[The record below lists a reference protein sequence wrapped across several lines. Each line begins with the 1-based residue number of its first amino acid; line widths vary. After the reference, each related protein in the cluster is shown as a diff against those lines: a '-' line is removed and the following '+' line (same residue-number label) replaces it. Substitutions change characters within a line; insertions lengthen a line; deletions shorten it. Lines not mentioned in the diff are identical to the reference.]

1 MGSAIGQGLTSPA
14 TLPRLAWGAQAMT
27 AFEFIF
33 PLFGLL
39 VGLTYTEMLAG
50 LARAI
55 KSSRQVTI
63 GWLVP
68 LLGVLIL
75 INLTMF
81 WYGSWQMRDVVTPTS
96 SALLMTLLVG
106 GTYYLA
112 ASLVFPNAE
121 DNVTDLDEHFFRVR
135 RASLLAIAFCNL
147 LGLGLIA
154 RNAGWSME
162 PIWWIVNLAF
172 LAVLVLA
179 AFVPGRKLIAGLMLV
194 MIGFHGV
201 GVVLG
206 R

>member
-1 MGSAIGQGLTSPA
+1 
-14 TLPRLAWGAQAMT
+14 MT

-50 LARAI
+50 LARAL
-55 KSSRQVTI
+55 KSSRHVKI

-81 WYGSWQMRDVVTPTS
+81 WYGAWQMRHVAVPTS
-96 SALLMTLLVG
+96 GALLMTLLVG

-121 DNVTDLDEHFFRVR
+121 DNVADLDVHFFRVR
-135 RASLLAIAFCNL
+135 RPSLIAIAFCNL
-147 LGLGLIA
+147 LGLGLVA
-154 RNAGWSME
+154 SNAGWSMQ
-162 PIWWIVNLAF
+162 PTWWVVNSVF
-172 LAVLVLA
+172 LLVLLA
-179 AFVPGRKLIAGLMLV
+179 TAVVKPPKVIAGLLLM
-194 MIGFHGV
+194 MIGFHGLA
-201 GVVLG
+201 VVIG

>member
-1 MGSAIGQGLTSPA
+1 
-14 TLPRLAWGAQAMT
+14 MT

-50 LARAI
+50 LARAL
-55 KSSRQVTI
+55 KSSRHVRL
-63 GWLVP
+63 GWLAP

-81 WYGSWQMRDVVTPTS
+81 WYGAWQMRHLVTPTS
-96 SALLMTLLVG
+96 GALLMTLLIG

-121 DNVTDLDEHFFRVR
+121 DKVADLDEHFYRTR
-135 RASLLAIAFCNL
+135 RQSLIAIAFCNL
-147 LGLGLIA
+147 LGLGLVA
-154 RNAGWSME
+154 NNAGWAME
-162 PIWWIVNLAF
+162 PIWWAVNSLF
-172 LAVLVLA
+172 LAMLLLTAYAQSQGLIAALLVL
-179 AFVPGRKLIAGLMLV
+179 
-194 MIGFHGV
+194 MIGFHGL

>member
-1 MGSAIGQGLTSPA
+1 
-14 TLPRLAWGAQAMT
+14 MT
-27 AFEFIF
+27 AFEFVF
-33 PLFGLL
+33 PLFALL
-39 VGLTYTEMLAG
+39 VGLTYTEMLSG
-50 LARAI
+50 LARAL
-55 KSSRQVTI
+55 KSLRHVRI

-81 WYGSWQMRDVVTPTS
+81 WYGSWQLRHFAAPTS
-96 SALLMTLLVG
+96 SSLLMTLLIG

-121 DNVTDLDEHFFRVR
+121 DKVADLDEHFMKIR
-135 RASLLAIAFCNL
+135 RQALLAIAFCNV

-154 RNAGWSME
+154 DKANWAMGILWWS
-162 PIWWIVNLAF
+162 VNLLF
-172 LAVLVLA
+172 LVTLCAA
-179 AFVPGRKLIAGLMLV
+179 AFVRSRGAIIGLLGV
-194 MIGFHGV
+194 MIAFHGV

>member
-1 MGSAIGQGLTSPA
+1 MS
-14 TLPRLAWGAQAMT
+14 
-27 AFEFIF
+27 AFEFVF

-50 LARAI
+50 LARAL
-55 KSSRQVTI
+55 KSLRHVRI
-63 GWLVP
+63 GWLTP

-81 WYGSWQMRDVVTPTS
+81 WYGAWQLRDLAAPSS
-96 SALLMTLLVG
+96 SALLMTLLIG

-121 DNVTDLDEHFFRVR
+121 DQVADLDEHFLKVR
-135 RASLLAIAFCNL
+135 RQALLAIAFCNV

-154 RNAGWSME
+154 EKAGWQMQ
-162 PIWWIVNLAF
+162 PLWWGVYLLFMATLLAAALVRSRPAIAAM
-172 LAVLVLA
+172 LAVM
-179 AFVPGRKLIAGLMLV
+179 IA
-194 MIGFHGV
+194 FHGV

>member
-1 MGSAIGQGLTSPA
+1 MS
-14 TLPRLAWGAQAMT
+14 
-27 AFEFIF
+27 AFEFVF

-50 LARAI
+50 LARAL
-55 KSSRQVTI
+55 KSLRRVRI
-63 GWLVP
+63 GWLTP

-81 WYGSWQMRDVVTPTS
+81 WYGAWQLRDLHAPTS
-96 SALLMTLLVG
+96 SALLMTLLIG

-121 DNVTDLDEHFFRVR
+121 DRVADLDEHFLKVR
-135 RASLLAIAFCNL
+135 RQALLAIAFCNV
-147 LGLGLIA
+147 LGLGLVA
-154 RNAGWSME
+154 DKAGWQMQ
-162 PIWWIVNLAF
+162 PIWWGVNLLFIGSLLVAALVRSR
-172 LAVLVLA
+172 LAITVLLV
-179 AFVPGRKLIAGLMLV
+179 V
-194 MIGFHGV
+194 MIAFHGV

>member
-1 MGSAIGQGLTSPA
+1 
-14 TLPRLAWGAQAMT
+14 MT

-50 LARAI
+50 LARAL
-55 KSSRQVTI
+55 KSSRDVKI

-81 WYGSWQMRDVVTPTS
+81 WYGAWQMRHVAVPTS
-96 SALLMTLLVG
+96 GALLMTLLVG

-121 DNVTDLDEHFFRVR
+121 DSVADLDEHFFRVR
-135 RASLLAIAFCNL
+135 CQSLLAIAFCNL
-147 LGLGLIA
+147 LGLGLVA
-154 RNAGWSME
+154 SNSGWAMD
-162 PIWWIVNLAF
+162 PIWWIVNAVFLIVLLTSAF
-172 LAVLVLA
+172 I
-179 AFVPGRKLIAGLMLV
+179 PGRRTIAALLLLM
-194 MIGFHGV
+194 IAFHGL
-201 GVVLG
+201 GVLLG

>member
-1 MGSAIGQGLTSPA
+1 
-14 TLPRLAWGAQAMT
+14 MT

-50 LARAI
+50 LARAL
-55 KSSRQVTI
+55 KSSRQVKI

-81 WYGSWQMRDVVTPTS
+81 WYGAWQMRHVAVPTS
-96 SALLMTLLVG
+96 GALLMTLLVG

-112 ASLVFPNAE
+112 ASLVFPNVE
-121 DNVTDLDEHFFRVR
+121 DNVADLDDYFFRIR
-135 RASLLAIAFCNL
+135 RQSLLAIAFCNL
-147 LGLGLIA
+147 LGLGLVA
-154 RNAGWSME
+154 GNAGWAMQ
-162 PIWWIVNLAF
+162 PIWWIVNSIFLIVLLA
-172 LAVLVLA
+172 A
-179 AFVPGRKLIAGLMLV
+179 AFVSGRRTIGGLMLL
-194 MIGFHGV
+194 MISFHGI
-201 GVVLG
+201 GVLLG

>member
-1 MGSAIGQGLTSPA
+1 MS
-14 TLPRLAWGAQAMT
+14 

-33 PLFGLL
+33 ALFGLL
-39 VGLTYTEMLAG
+39 VGLTYTEMLGG
-50 LARAI
+50 LARAL
-55 KSSRQVTI
+55 KSIRHVRI

-81 WYGSWQMRDVVTPTS
+81 WYGAWQLRDLAAPTS
-96 SALLMTLLVG
+96 GSLLFTLLIG

-121 DNVTDLDEHFFRVR
+121 DQVADLDEHFLKIR
-135 RASLLAIAFCNL
+135 RQALLAIAFCNI

-154 RNAGWSME
+154 RNAGWE
-162 PIWWIVNLAF
+162 RPPIWWGVNLLF
-172 LAVLVLA
+172 LAILLA
-179 AFVPGRKLIAGLMLV
+179 SAFVRSRPTIAALLAV
-194 MIGFHGV
+194 MIAFHGV

>member
-1 MGSAIGQGLTSPA
+1 
-14 TLPRLAWGAQAMT
+14 MT
-27 AFEFIF
+27 AFEFVF

-50 LARAI
+50 LARAL
-55 KSSRQVTI
+55 KSSRRVRI

-81 WYGSWQMRDVVTPTS
+81 WYGSWQMRHLATPTS
-96 SALLMTLLVG
+96 GALLMTLLVG

-121 DNVTDLDEHFFRVR
+121 DEVADLDDHFYRVR
-135 RASLLAIAFCNL
+135 RQSLVAIAFCNM
-147 LGLGLIA
+147 LGLGLVA
-154 RNAGWSME
+154 SNADWAMS
-162 PIWWIVNLAF
+162 PVWWGVNSAF
-172 LAVLVLA
+172 LGVLIAA
-179 AFVPGRKLIAGLMLV
+179 AFVGRGGAIAALLLM
-194 MIGFHGV
+194 MIGFHGLAV
-201 GVVLG
+201 ILG

>member
-1 MGSAIGQGLTSPA
+1 
-14 TLPRLAWGAQAMT
+14 MT

-50 LARAI
+50 LARAL
-55 KSSRQVTI
+55 KSSRDVTI

-81 WYGSWQMRDVVTPTS
+81 WYGAWQMRHVAVPTS
-96 SALLMTLLVG
+96 GALLMTLLVG

-121 DNVTDLDEHFFRVR
+121 DNVPNLDDHFFRVR
-135 RASLLAIAFCNL
+135 RESLLAIAFCNL
-147 LGLGLIA
+147 LGLGLVA
-154 RNAGWSME
+154 ENAGWTMS
-162 PIWWIVNLAF
+162 PSWWGVNSIF
-172 LAVLVLA
+172 LVVLVA
-179 AFVPGRKLIAGLMLV
+179 SAFVHGRKLIVGLMLL
-194 MIGFHGV
+194 MIGFHGL

>member
-1 MGSAIGQGLTSPA
+1 MS
-14 TLPRLAWGAQAMT
+14 
-27 AFEFIF
+27 AFEFVF

-50 LARAI
+50 LARAL
-55 KSSRQVTI
+55 KSIRHVRI

-81 WYGSWQMRDVVTPTS
+81 WYGAWQLRDLAEPTS
-96 SALLMTLLVG
+96 SSLLFTLLIG

-121 DNVTDLDEHFFRVR
+121 DEVADLDDHFLKIR
-135 RASLLAIAFCNL
+135 RQALLAIAFCNI

-154 RNAGWSME
+154 DNAGWVRP
-162 PIWWIVNLAF
+162 PIWWSVNLLF
-172 LAVLVLA
+172 LATLFA
-179 AFVPGRKLIAGLMLV
+179 SAFVRKRAAIVSLLALMIA
-194 MIGFHGV
+194 FHGV
-201 GVVLG
+201 SVVLG

>member
-1 MGSAIGQGLTSPA
+1 
-14 TLPRLAWGAQAMT
+14 MT

-50 LARAI
+50 LARAV
-55 KSSRQVTI
+55 KSSRHVKI

-81 WYGSWQMRDVVTPTS
+81 WYGAWQMRHVAVPTS
-96 SALLMTLLVG
+96 GALLMTLLVG

-121 DNVTDLDEHFFRVR
+121 DNVADLDDHFFRIR
-135 RASLLAIAFCNL
+135 RPSLIAIAFCNL
-147 LGLGLIA
+147 LGLALVA
-154 RNAGWSME
+154 NNAGWEME
-162 PIWWIVNLAF
+162 PVWWGVNAIF
-172 LAVLVLA
+172 LVVLITSALVRRRAV
-179 AFVPGRKLIAGLMLV
+179 IAGLLLL
-194 MIGFHGV
+194 MIGFHGL
-201 GVVLG
+201 GVLLG

>member
-1 MGSAIGQGLTSPA
+1 
-14 TLPRLAWGAQAMT
+14 MT

-50 LARAI
+50 LARAL
-55 KSSRQVTI
+55 KSSRHVKI

-81 WYGSWQMRDVVTPTS
+81 WYGAWQMRHVAVPTS
-96 SALLMTLLVG
+96 GALLMTLLVG

-121 DNVTDLDEHFFRVR
+121 DNVADLDVHFFRVR
-135 RASLLAIAFCNL
+135 RPSLIAIAFCNL
-147 LGLGLIA
+147 LGLGLVA
-154 RNAGWSME
+154 SNAGWSMQ
-162 PIWWIVNLAF
+162 PTWWAVNGVF
-172 LAVLVLA
+172 LLVLLA
-179 AFVPGRKLIAGLMLV
+179 TAVVKPPKVIAGLLLM
-194 MIGFHGV
+194 MIGFHGLA
-201 GVVLG
+201 VVIG

>member
-1 MGSAIGQGLTSPA
+1 
-14 TLPRLAWGAQAMT
+14 MT

-50 LARAI
+50 LARAL
-55 KSSRQVTI
+55 KSRRRVKI

-81 WYGSWQMRDVVTPTS
+81 WYGAWQMRHVAIPTS
-96 SALLMTLLVG
+96 GTLLITLLIG

-112 ASLVFPNAE
+112 ASLVFPNVE
-121 DNVTDLDEHFFRVR
+121 DGGADLGGHFFRIR
-135 RASLLAIAFCNL
+135 KQSLIAIAFCNL
-147 LGLGLIA
+147 LGLAVVAG
-154 RNAGWSME
+154 NAGWMMR
-162 PIWWIVNLAF
+162 PIWWGVNSAF
-172 LAVLVLA
+172 LAVLIVS
-179 AFVPGRKLIAGLMLV
+179 AFVRHRAIIAALLLLM
-194 MIGFHGV
+194 ISFHGLSV
-201 GVVLG
+201 ILE

>member
-1 MGSAIGQGLTSPA
+1 
-14 TLPRLAWGAQAMT
+14 MT

-50 LARAI
+50 LARAL
-55 KSSRQVTI
+55 KSSREVTI

-68 LLGVLIL
+68 LLGILIL

-81 WYGSWQMRDVVTPTS
+81 WYGAWQMRHVAVPTS
-96 SALLMTLLVG
+96 GALLMTLLVG

-121 DNVTDLDEHFFRVR
+121 DNVANLDDHFFRVR
-135 RASLLAIAFCNL
+135 RSSLIAIAFCNL
-147 LGLGLIA
+147 LGLGLVA
-154 RNAGWSME
+154 SNAGWVMQ
-162 PIWWIVNLAF
+162 PIWWAVNSLFLIVLIMS
-172 LAVLVLA
+172 AVV
-179 AFVPGRKLIAGLMLV
+179 RDRRLIAGLLLL
-194 MIGFHGV
+194 MIGFHALA
-201 GVVLG
+201 VVLG

>member
-1 MGSAIGQGLTSPA
+1 
-14 TLPRLAWGAQAMT
+14 MT

-39 VGLTYTEMLAG
+39 VGLTYTEMLSG
-50 LARAI
+50 LARAL
-55 KSSRQVTI
+55 KSRRDVKL

-81 WYGSWQMRDVVTPTS
+81 WYGAWQMRHVAVPTS
-96 SALLMTLLVG
+96 GALLMTLLVG

-121 DNVTDLDEHFFRVR
+121 DNVADLDDHFFRIR
-135 RASLLAIAFCNL
+135 QPSLIAIAFCNL
-147 LGLGLIA
+147 LGLGLVA
-154 RNAGWSME
+154 SNAGWAMQ
-162 PIWWIVNLAF
+162 PIWWIVNTVF
-172 LAVLVLA
+172 LLVLIA
-179 AFVPGRKLIAGLMLV
+179 TALVHGRKAIAGLLML
-194 MIGFHGV
+194 MIGFHGL
-201 GVVLG
+201 GMLLG